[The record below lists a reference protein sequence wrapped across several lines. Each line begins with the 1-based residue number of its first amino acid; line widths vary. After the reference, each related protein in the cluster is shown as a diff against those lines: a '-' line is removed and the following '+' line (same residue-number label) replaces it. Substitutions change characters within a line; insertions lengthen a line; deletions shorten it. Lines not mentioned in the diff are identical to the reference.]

1 MRLEYFQLVDRVEEL
16 DGKKGRIECSAA
28 VPMKSTI
35 FEGHFP
41 DYPIFPG
48 VLLIETMAQ
57 CSGFMLLSM
66 ESFER
71 LPFLLQVGSAK
82 LRTFVLPGEELRVI
96 GTLEHQG
103 SGYAVTRGEVLR
115 EGKSIADAELR
126 FRIMPFPNDK
136 LKQRVRERAEEVGLR
151 LDNPGGI

>member
-1 MRLEYFQLVDRVEEL
+1 
-16 DGKKGRIECSAA
+16 
-28 VPMKSTI
+28 
-35 FEGHFP
+35 
-41 DYPIFPG
+41 
-48 VLLIETMAQ
+48 
-57 CSGFMLLSM
+57 MLLSM

>member
-1 MRLEYFQLVDRVEEL
+1 MQLEYFQLVDRVEEL
-16 DGKKGRIECSAA
+16 DEKKGRIECSAA
-28 VPMKSTI
+28 VPTESTI

-48 VLLIETMAQ
+48 VLLIEAMAQ

-71 LPFLLQVGSAK
+71 LPFLIQVESAK
-82 LRTFVLPGEELRVI
+82 LRTFVLPGEELRVT

-115 EGKSIADAELR
+115 EGKPIAGGELR
-126 FRIMPFPNDK
+126 FRIMPFPNEK
-136 LKQRVRERAEEVGLR
+136 LKQRIRERAEEVGLR
-151 LDNPGGI
+151 SAGT